1 MASPPPSRGLDRH
14 ESSSSV
20 VSDKLVAMLECHSE
34 RTGPQTSFSLGVVS
48 RRICFSPF
56 QFLGN
61 DFWDNKLVVLV
72 LIVGA
77 AIAVPAQTFVCGPAK
92 PGVTELTATSLYTA
106 TTPGFDLGSSPTVD
120 GKSCSSDKP
129 FFFSVAL
136 HEGSY
141 RVTVVLG
148 GELPSNT
155 TVWAEARRLMLEKI
169 QVKANGQ
176 VTRQF
181 DVNVRVPA
189 IAGDPNHTVHLKPRE
204 VGNLDWDSKLTLE
217 FNGDHPSFRSIRVVP
232 IRETTIYLAGDSTV
246 VDQDV
251 EPWAAW
257 GQMLPRFF
265 RPGVVVANHAES
277 GETIRSFVA
286 EQRFAK
292 VMSLIQPGDYLFI
305 QFAHNDQK
313 PTGVPLD
320 DYKKLLSDYIAQT
333 RAKGATP
340 VLVTSMNRRTFDAN
354 GKITNSLAGY
364 PDAMLEVAAKQ
375 RVALIDLNAM
385 SKTLFEA
392 MGPEDSKKAFMHFAA
407 NSFPNQTDAISD
419 DTHFND
425 YGAYELARCMVHGI
439 REAKLPPRKLLD
451 KDVPDFNP
459 GQPDRQSTFS
469 LPPTPIPQ
477 KTRDV
482 TAIPQT

>member
-1 MASPPPSRGLDRH
+1 MERLPNREKLSMNRFFSTLLLTSAIAAYGQSFDCEKASP
-14 ESSSSV
+14 
-20 VSDKLVAMLECHSE
+20 
-34 RTGPQTSFSLGVVS
+34 
-48 RRICFSPF
+48 
-56 QFLGN
+56 
-61 DFWDNKLVVLV
+61 
-72 LIVGA
+72 GA
-77 AIAVPAQTFVCGPAK
+77 
-92 PGVTELTATSLYTA
+92 TELSASSIYSQS
-106 TTPGFDLGSSPTVD
+106 TPGFDLNSTPHVGER
-120 GKSCSSDKP
+120 SCSSDKP
-129 FFFSVAL
+129 FFLSVAL
-136 HEGSY
+136 PEGSY

-148 GELPSNT
+148 GGQPSTT

-169 QVKANGQ
+169 AVKAGGS
-176 VTRQF
+176 VKRQF
-181 DVNVRVPA
+181 DVNVRVPQ
-189 IAGDPNHTVHLKPRE
+189 IAGDPSHVVRLKPRE

-217 FNGDHPSFRSIRVVP
+217 FNGDHPIFRSIRIEP
-232 IRETTIYLAGDSTV
+232 IKETTIYLAGDSTV

-313 PTGVPLD
+313 PAGVPLD
-320 DYKKLLSDYIAQT
+320 DYKKLLADYIAQT

-354 GKITNSLAGY
+354 GRITNSLAGY
-364 PDAMLEVAAKQ
+364 PDAMRQVAAEQ
-375 RVALIDLNAM
+375 HVALIDLNAM

-392 MGPEDSKKAFMHFAA
+392 MGPEGSMKAFMHFAA
-407 NSFPNQTDAISD
+407 NSFPNQTEAISD

-425 YGAYELARCMVHGI
+425 YGAYELARCVVRGI
-439 REAKLPPRKLLD
+439 RVAKLPLRKYLA

-459 GQPDRQSTFS
+459 AEPDPQSTFH
-469 LPPTPIPQ
+469 LPPTPIPP